1 MELFKN
7 NFTKEILFKKTDIPK
22 LFSLVVPSI
31 KKNLEV
37 KNVNTEE
44 LEKYIPQE
52 LYVKV
57 YLDSNESNFITA
69 DIKFGYKDF
78 EFNPLIENKSI
89 KIPRDVVKETKTL
102 ETFIQTGFMLDQQNG
117 RLVLTDDEKIY
128 NFLSEEI
135 MYYMKNFEILATD
148 AFKKK
153 EIRHPKISNIGIKI
167 ENNLLKIN
175 LSEFNFSPSELAEI
189 MEKYK
194 LRKKYYKLTDG
205 SFIDL
210 EENETLDFLEKL
222 NIDGSLNYEDLESG
236 ELDLPVYRT
245 LYLDKLLKGTS
256 MNVYKSKEYKD
267 LINDIQNVN
276 DEYIKIPKGLNATL
290 RRYQEIGYKWLKTLD
305 MYGLGGILADDMGLG
320 KTLQVISLL
329 LDYNENS
336 DEKRTSMVVCPSSL
350 ALNWF
355 NEINKFAPTLKT
367 AVIAGNAE
375 ERKRLI
381 QKLQDYDIII
391 TSYDLLKRDVDT
403 YTEINYEYKFIIADE
418 AQYIKNNN
426 TQNFKAIKKIK
437 AQTRFALTGTPI
449 ENSLAELWSIFD
461 FSMPGYL
468 YSYRKF
474 KESFETPIIKE
485 EDTYKMSKLK
495 MLIEP
500 FILRRIKEEVLTEL
514 PEKTVTVLNSEMEE
528 EQQKLYMSYMS
539 KAREEVENELIASGF
554 EKNQMKILALL
565 MRLRQICCHPKLFI
579 DNYDGGSGKLNQC
592 MEIIK
597 DAVQGNHKI
606 LLFSGY
612 TSMFDIIE
620 KELEKEDIK
629 YFKLTGQTKV
639 SERIE
644 LVDEFNENNDIKVFL
659 ISLKAGGTGL
669 NLIGADMVIHYDPWW
684 NLSAENQATDRTYR
698 IGQKRN
704 VQVYKLI
711 TKNSIEE
718 KIYELQQKKAKLVDN
733 MLSTNETF
741 ISKLSKD
748 EIMDLFK

>member
-1 MELFKN
+1 
-7 NFTKEILFKKTDIPK
+7 
-22 LFSLVVPSI
+22 
-31 KKNLEV
+31 
-37 KNVNTEE
+37 
-44 LEKYIPQE
+44 
-52 LYVKV
+52 
-57 YLDSNESNFITA
+57 
-69 DIKFGYKDF
+69 
-78 EFNPLIENKSI
+78 
-89 KIPRDVVKETKTL
+89 
-102 ETFIQTGFMLDQQNG
+102 MLDQQNG

-175 LSEFNFSPSELAEI
+175 
-189 MEKYK
+189 
-194 LRKKYYKLTDG
+194 
-205 SFIDL
+205 
-210 EENETLDFLEKL
+210 LDFLEKL

-367 AVIAGNAE
+367 TVIAGNAE

-437 AQTRFALTGTPI
+437 AQTKFALTGTPI

-684 NLSAENQATDRTYR
+684 NISAENQATDRTYR

>member
-1 MELFKN
+1 
-7 NFTKEILFKKTDIPK
+7 
-22 LFSLVVPSI
+22 
-31 KKNLEV
+31 
-37 KNVNTEE
+37 
-44 LEKYIPQE
+44 
-52 LYVKV
+52 
-57 YLDSNESNFITA
+57 
-69 DIKFGYKDF
+69 
-78 EFNPLIENKSI
+78 
-89 KIPRDVVKETKTL
+89 
-102 ETFIQTGFMLDQQNG
+102 MLDQQNG

-367 AVIAGNAE
+367 TVIAGNAE

-437 AQTRFALTGTPI
+437 AQTKFALTGTPI

-485 EDTYKMSKLK
+485 ENTYKMSKLK

-684 NLSAENQATDRTYR
+684 NISAENQATDRTYR

>member
-1 MELFKN
+1 MFSQQGIDSSGQVSTQYQ
-7 NFTKEILFKKTDIPK
+7 NFNPETPTGGVFTPNILF
-22 LFSLVVPSI
+22 
-31 KKNLEV
+31 
-37 KNVNTEE
+37 
-44 LEKYIPQE
+44 
-52 LYVKV
+52 
-57 YLDSNESNFITA
+57 NFRTGA
-69 DIKFGYKDF
+69 GHMAAGKIKFGDDGSVDLT
-78 EFNPLIENKSI
+78 NI
-89 KIPRDVVKETKTL
+89 KINNALIQNTKQYTLTQSSDPHVLDSLYSEIVYSPTIHEDV
-102 ETFIQTGFMLDQQNG
+102 I
-117 RLVLTDDEKIY
+117 
-128 NFLSEEI
+128 
-135 MYYMKNFEILATD
+135 
-148 AFKKK
+148 
-153 EIRHPKISNIGIKI
+153 
-167 ENNLLKIN
+167 LKIDA
-175 LSEFNFSPSELAEI
+175 S
-189 MEKYK
+189 KYQ
-194 LRKKYYKLTDG
+194 
-205 SFIDL
+205 
-210 EENETLDFLEKL
+210 L

-367 AVIAGNAE
+367 TVIAGNAE

-437 AQTRFALTGTPI
+437 AQTKFALTGTPI

-684 NLSAENQATDRTYR
+684 NISAENQATDRTYR

>member
-1 MELFKN
+1 M
-7 NFTKEILFKKTDIPK
+7 
-22 LFSLVVPSI
+22 
-31 KKNLEV
+31 
-37 KNVNTEE
+37 
-44 LEKYIPQE
+44 
-52 LYVKV
+52 
-57 YLDSNESNFITA
+57 DSNESNFITA

-367 AVIAGNAE
+367 TVIAGNAE

-403 YTEINYEYKFIIADE
+403 YTEMNYEYKFIIADE

-437 AQTRFALTGTPI
+437 AQTKFALTGTPI

-485 EDTYKMSKLK
+485 ENTYKMSKLK

-684 NLSAENQATDRTYR
+684 NISAENQATDRTYR

>member
-1 MELFKN
+1 MKRLIDNYE
-7 NFTKEILFKKTDIPK
+7 KKRK
-22 LFSLVVPSI
+22 
-31 KKNLEV
+31 
-37 KNVNTEE
+37 
-44 LEKYIPQE
+44 
-52 LYVKV
+52 
-57 YLDSNESNFITA
+57 
-69 DIKFGYKDF
+69 
-78 EFNPLIENKSI
+78 
-89 KIPRDVVKETKTL
+89 
-102 ETFIQTGFMLDQQNG
+102 
-117 RLVLTDDEKIY
+117 
-128 NFLSEEI
+128 EI

-367 AVIAGNAE
+367 TVIAGNAE

-403 YTEINYEYKFIIADE
+403 YTEMNYEYKFIIADE

-437 AQTRFALTGTPI
+437 AQTKFALTGTPI

-684 NLSAENQATDRTYR
+684 NISAENQATDRTYR

>member
-1 MELFKN
+1 
-7 NFTKEILFKKTDIPK
+7 
-22 LFSLVVPSI
+22 
-31 KKNLEV
+31 
-37 KNVNTEE
+37 
-44 LEKYIPQE
+44 
-52 LYVKV
+52 
-57 YLDSNESNFITA
+57 
-69 DIKFGYKDF
+69 
-78 EFNPLIENKSI
+78 
-89 KIPRDVVKETKTL
+89 
-102 ETFIQTGFMLDQQNG
+102 
-117 RLVLTDDEKIY
+117 
-128 NFLSEEI
+128 
-135 MYYMKNFEILATD
+135 
-148 AFKKK
+148 
-153 EIRHPKISNIGIKI
+153 
-167 ENNLLKIN
+167 
-175 LSEFNFSPSELAEI
+175 

-367 AVIAGNAE
+367 TVIAGNAE

-437 AQTRFALTGTPI
+437 AQTKFALTGTPI

-684 NLSAENQATDRTYR
+684 NISAENQATDRTYR